1 MSQDKEVANEIRIG
15 ITSKPKDIISKC
27 EKLLKEDKVKD
38 LHLSAVG
45 NSIGELVIY
54 VEILKSIFPKLSQKS
69 VFSTI
74 TPAPSKKEK
83 KTDDKT
89 QKLLPK
95 LEVIVSTEKEK
106 ESGISCLEDEL
117 VFDYYMWANRRER
130 RHANWFP
137 MSNNPQNGPTILRW
151 YGAKIPKNEYCTIC
165 SENIKLLVD

>member
-74 TPAPSKKEK
+74 TPTPSKKEK
-83 KTDDKT
+83 KTGVRVHFVEAQAAQDC
-89 QKLLPK
+89 
-95 LEVIVSTEKEK
+95 EAS
-106 ESGISCLEDEL
+106 
-117 VFDYYMWANRRER
+117 R
-130 RHANWFP
+130 
-137 MSNNPQNGPTILRW
+137 
-151 YGAKIPKNEYCTIC
+151 C
-165 SENIKLLVD
+165 SVR